1 LIPPFLFTF
10 VTQLLPPNT
19 PLFQMAELQDSPAA
33 EGPQVPQQGQTIYLT
48 GTPLPDGK
56 THSYLFNNNPSSYS
70 IAQLTVD
77 PLNPNRATAVP
88 TPGSDE
94 ALIKDHRNSIESLF
108 EAKNLPGGNKFV
120 HVDKPAIFERDGDSW
135 KMVAKGD
142 VEYSDKPQ
150 VQQVQP
156 AAPVQQATTGPQVL
170 YMNGAVSEGIPL
182 DKQNMSTQKASY
194 STFEIRVDQNNPN
207 RAQMVPAPGNDEM
220 LLPNYNAV
228 LKPVFGM
235 REPVAGD
242 KYIHVGQPA
251 ELERV
256 GDTWRMVSKGELSF
270 GPSPQVQQTPTPAEV
285 KVPYGFGPPQVP
297 AQPAQQANPTP
308 NPKLNYTQFAPTP
321 ETGVV
326 ENRKTVGQASPQFN
340 IGITADGKFGINPQV
355 SQERLI
361 GDGMSKLKA
370 YFDFEAPNQ
379 YPIARVNVDTPGQ
392 MEKTEDGWR
401 VASKGSLVVTDTQGN
416 VFRTTPRQEQP
427 QQTQAAAPAATPAPK
442 APVQTGP
449 TEPKPAASL
458 GLDANPTPAPSAT
471 NTVASATL
479 AAVEQKQPGVGELQ
493 ITWKQ
498 KGNEVAPL
506 TEMRAYFDSLKE
518 QGVAVGAMKF
528 APGADGKLTG
538 SFGVSYDPNAPD
550 LTKLEGTIQGLKKVG
565 GGLDVVE
572 APEQAV
578 ARRRGLGHDG
588 QDKALDLAFPI
599 KEAFGV
605 RQWDSLSA
613 QLSTAPKQALTAPEQ
628 AQQAAGIE
636 RVGQIAKQQGKTTE
650 QVIQE
655 GKNLLEVDTS
665 GNPVSAF
672 LKNFYDHLNGAP
684 KTRQHLEVDY
694 EKTRQEL
701 QARLTAKAGNALP
714 DGSPSETVAKAPAVA
729 AAVVGAAAAS
739 AAPGAPSSAEQPAP
753 KVEVPAVP
761 KPEPLFKESELP
773 KDKLALF
780 GLSIAK
786 LKESGQ
792 LEKLLAG
799 EKTDLLA
806 MQGGAQRD
814 KPLVPFDGKLML
826 HREANGSVT
835 LNVELPKQKLV
846 IPNEIGGQP
855 FTPEQRHKLE
865 TEGSAGLM
873 RGLRDAA
880 GNPYNGY
887 VGVDKTM
894 NTIVILPENKVT
906 IKDEIAG
913 VKLSPEQSKDLREG
927 HLVHLP
933 NMRRPD
939 GGQSF
944 DGTVQ
949 IHAAKAGVEV
959 RPEPYEQ
966 HKKKQPELTQ
976 AQPVATERS
985 EKPGQKPAAETVQV
999 QRQEVAPKPVEKVE
1013 EPTPQRSRG
1022 IRR

>member
-1 LIPPFLFTF
+1 
-10 VTQLLPPNT
+10 
-19 PLFQMAELQDSPAA
+19 MAEQLDSTAA
-33 EGPQVPQQGQTIYLT
+33 E
-48 GTPLPDGK
+48 
-56 THSYLFNNNPSSYS
+56 
-70 IAQLTVD
+70 
-77 PLNPNRATAVP
+77 
-88 TPGSDE
+88 
-94 ALIKDHRNSIESLF
+94 
-108 EAKNLPGGNKFV
+108 
-120 HVDKPAIFERDGDSW
+120 
-135 KMVAKGD
+135 
-142 VEYSDKPQ
+142 
-150 VQQVQP
+150 
-156 AAPVQQATTGPQVL
+156 GPQVL

-182 DKQNMSTQKASY
+182 DKHSISSQKAAY
-194 STFEIRVDQNNPN
+194 SAFEIRIDKTNPN
-207 RAQMVPAPGNDEM
+207 RAELVPVPGNDQM
-220 LLPNYNAV
+220 LLPNYNAI
-228 LKPVFGM
+228 LKPAFAMGQ
-235 REPVAGD
+235 PQPGD
-242 KYIHVGQPA
+242 QYIHVGKPA

-256 GDTWRMVSKGELSF
+256 GDTWKMVNRGELSTS
-270 GPSPQVQQTPTPAEV
+270 PTPQVRQAPQVQQTAAAPTPQQEQPQQAGPTPA
-285 KVPYGFGPPQVP
+285 
-297 AQPAQQANPTP
+297 
-308 NPKLNYTQFAPTP
+308 LNYTQYAPTP
-321 ETGVV
+321 ETGVI
-326 ENRKTVGQASPQFN
+326 ENRKIVGQASPQFN
-340 IGITADGKFGINPQV
+340 IGITDDGKFGINPQV

-361 GDGMSKLKA
+361 GDGMSKLKK
-370 YFDFEAPNQ
+370 YFDFEAPTQ
-379 YPIARVNVDTPGQ
+379 YPIARVNVDAPGQ
-392 MEKTEDGWR
+392 MEKTADGWQ
-401 VASKGSLVVTDTQGN
+401 VATKGSLVVTDTQGN
-416 VFRTTPRQEQP
+416 VFRTTPRQDQP
-427 QQTQAAAPAATPAPK
+427 QQAASQSAAQASQEQPTPVQAAQAPAAAPAPAQQ
-442 APVQTGP
+442 APS
-449 TEPKPAASL
+449 EAKPAASL

-471 NTVASATL
+471 PAVTP
-479 AAVEQKQPGVGELQ
+479 AAAEQAKPGVGELQ
-493 ITWKQ
+493 IRWKQ
-498 KGNEVAPL
+498 QGDGVAPL
-506 TEMRAYFDSLKE
+506 TEMRAYLAELKE
-518 QGVAVGAMKF
+518 AGVAVGAMKF
-528 APGADGKLTG
+528 GPGADGKLTS

-578 ARRRGLGHDG
+578 ARRRGLGHEG
-588 QDKALDLAFPI
+588 QDKALDLAFPV

-613 QLSTAPKQALTAPEQ
+613 QLSSAPKQALTGPEQ

-636 RVGQIAKQQGKTTE
+636 RVNQIAKSQGKTTE
-650 QVIQE
+650 HVIQE
-655 GKNLLEVDTS
+655 GKNLLEIDTS

-672 LKNFYDHLNGAP
+672 LKNFYEHLNGAA
-684 KTRQHLEVDY
+684 KTRQNLEVDY
-694 EKTRQEL
+694 EKTRQDL

-714 DGSPSETVAKAPAVA
+714 DVSQGETVAKTPAVA
-729 AAVVGAAAAS
+729 AAVVGTAATSAAS
-739 AAPGAPSSAEQPAP
+739 SPEQPAP
-753 KVEVPAVP
+753 KVDVPAVP
-761 KPEPLFKESELP
+761 KAEPLFKESELP

-780 GLSIAK
+780 GLSVAK

-835 LNVELPKQKLV
+835 LNVELPKQKLI

-894 NTIVILPENKVT
+894 NTIVILPEKNVT

-966 HKKKQPELTQ
+966 QQKKQPELTQ

-999 QRQEVAPKPVEKVE
+999 QRQEVTPKPIEKVE
-1013 EPTPQRSRG
+1013 EPTQQRSRG
-1022 IRR
+1022 PRR